1 MIDLSDTQLLFLI
14 RESLDSPALLVLFER
29 YRPVLFK
36 IQSKY
41 FIPDHDLDDWNQEAL
56 LVFCRVVQR
65 YEIARMKSFGAFYRR
80 ALLFRVYDLIRQSQT
95 QKRLEDRLAVSLEA
109 NRVFICDTVGDARW
123 VLRESLEV
131 KDAVRQVGERLSG
144 IERGVFNDLLQ
155 GQSLQGISQA
165 RALSLAQVTSAAHRS
180 QIKLRE
186 VFAE

>member
-14 RESLDSPALLVLFER
+14 RESLDSPALLILFER

-41 FIPDHDLDDWNQEAL
+41 FIPDHDRDDWDQEAL

-65 YEIARMKSFGAFYRR
+65 YEIERMKSFGAFYRR

-95 QKRLEDRLAVSLEA
+95 QKRVEDRLAVSLEA
-109 NRVFICDTVGDARW
+109 NRIFISETVKDTRG
-123 VLRESLEV
+123 VLREGLEV
-131 KDAVRQVGERLSG
+131 KDAIRQVGERLSVV
-144 IERGVFNDLLQ
+144 ERGVFNDLLQ
-155 GQSLQGISQA
+155 GQSLQGISRD

-180 QIKLRE
+180 QIKLRA